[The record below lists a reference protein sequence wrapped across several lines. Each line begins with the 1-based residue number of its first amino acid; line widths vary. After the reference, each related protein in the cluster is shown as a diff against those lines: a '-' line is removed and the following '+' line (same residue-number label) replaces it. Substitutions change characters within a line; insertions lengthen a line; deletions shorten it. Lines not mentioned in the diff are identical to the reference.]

1 MPAPRRIAASV
12 VVLLVAGMSGATGV
26 GTASAAPSY
35 TAPYYTAPSHTA
47 PSHTAPSHTAATS
60 SVRPAAAAFCRADK
74 AYRVDLAAIDKASSR
89 RLLYADLLKISK
101 DLLAI
106 RRVER
111 YRVEQAREKKLGDFY
126 GHLVHVGGALTED
139 QILARLHGQKA
150 LIKVTNMH
158 LSAAYAYNCV

>member
-1 MPAPRRIAASV
+1 MPPAPRRIAASV

-35 TAPYYTAPSHTA
+35 TAP
-47 PSHTAPSHTAATS
+47 SHTAATT

-106 RRVER
+106 RRVEQ
-111 YRVEQAREKKLGDFY
+111 YKVEQAREKKLGDFY

>member
-1 MPAPRRIAASV
+1 MPASRRIAASV

-35 TAPYYTAPSHTA
+35 TA
-47 PSHTAPSHTAATS
+47 ATT

-74 AYRVDLAAIDKASSR
+74 AYRADLAAIDKASSR

-139 QILARLHGQKA
+139 QILARLRGQKA
-150 LIKVTNMH
+150 LIKVTNTH
-158 LSAAYAYNCV
+158 LGAAYTYNCV

>member
-47 PSHTAPSHTAATS
+47 ATS

-74 AYRVDLAAIDKASSR
+74 AYRVDLAPSTRPAAADSSTR
-89 RLLYADLLKISK
+89 
-101 DLLAI
+101 
-106 RRVER
+106 
-111 YRVEQAREKKLGDFY
+111 
-126 GHLVHVGGALTED
+126 T
-139 QILARLHGQKA
+139 
-150 LIKVTNMH
+150 
-158 LSAAYAYNCV
+158 C

>member
-1 MPAPRRIAASV
+1 MPAPRRMAASV

-26 GTASAAPSY
+26 GTASAAPS
-35 TAPYYTAPSHTA
+35 
-47 PSHTAPSHTAATS
+47 HTAATT

>member
-1 MPAPRRIAASV
+1 MPASRRIAASV

-35 TAPYYTAPSHTA
+35 TA
-47 PSHTAPSHTAATS
+47 ATT

-111 YRVEQAREKKLGDFY
+111 YKVEQAREKKLGDFY
-126 GHLVHVGGALTED
+126 GHLVHVGAALTED
-139 QILARLHGQKA
+139 QILARLRGQKA
-150 LIKVTNMH
+150 LIKVTNTH
-158 LSAAYAYNCV
+158 LSAAYTYNCV